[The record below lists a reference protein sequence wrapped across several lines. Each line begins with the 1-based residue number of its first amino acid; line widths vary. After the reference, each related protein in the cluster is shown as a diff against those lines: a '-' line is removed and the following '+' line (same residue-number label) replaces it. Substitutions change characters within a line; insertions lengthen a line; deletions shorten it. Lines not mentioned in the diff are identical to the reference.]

1 MINAVD
7 RLAGMCCAIAM
18 ACLLATACQQT
29 DASNP
34 RRRLVVVMHP
44 AQSER
49 IAAPLKQTLERAL
62 ADTDVVMREETR
74 QVDIVSALQNG
85 KADIAFAYADIAY
98 TAYVG
103 QLDSHPFDH
112 LRGIATLNS
121 SPVYILVRPDSPITD
136 LDDLRGRR
144 VSLGLPG
151 TRTAV
156 TVQTVLDAFGSTVA
170 ESHEA
175 FLEALEKLEAGAV
188 DAVFA
193 VGGYDP
199 IERLQASVNAGRVRL
214 LSLSRATT
222 SRLRREHPFVHPMM
236 LSRGPYQ
243 ISPVL
248 TIGVDRLLLCRDTL
262 DRGIVYRVTQ
272 SFFDALSEL
281 SSSDQQLRQMD
292 VEDAPGTPVPLHE
305 GAARYYRE
313 QEQM

>member
-1 MINAVD
+1 
-7 RLAGMCCAIAM
+7 
-18 ACLLATACQQT
+18 
-29 DASNP
+29 
-34 RRRLVVVMHP
+34 MHP

-49 IAAPLKQTLERAL
+49 IATPLKRTLERAL
-62 ADTDVVMREETR
+62 ADTDVLIREEPR
-74 QVDIVSALQNG
+74 QLDIVSAVQNG
-85 KADIAFAYADIAY
+85 DADIAFAYADIAY

-103 QLDSHPFDH
+103 QLDHHAFDH
-112 LRGIATLNS
+112 LRGIAMLNS
-121 SPVYILVRPDSPITD
+121 SPVYVLVRRDSKIQD

-156 TVQTVLDAFGSTVA
+156 TVQTVLDAFGNDVA

-175 FLEALEKLEAGAV
+175 FLDALDKLEAGTV

-199 IERLQASVNAGRVRL
+199 IEKLRASVDAGLVRL
-214 LSLSRATT
+214 LSLSQATT
-222 SRLRREHPFVHPMM
+222 GRLRREHPFVHAMM
-236 LSRGPYQ
+236 ISHGPYQ
-243 ISPVL
+243 SSPVL

-272 SFFDALSEL
+272 TFFDALPEL